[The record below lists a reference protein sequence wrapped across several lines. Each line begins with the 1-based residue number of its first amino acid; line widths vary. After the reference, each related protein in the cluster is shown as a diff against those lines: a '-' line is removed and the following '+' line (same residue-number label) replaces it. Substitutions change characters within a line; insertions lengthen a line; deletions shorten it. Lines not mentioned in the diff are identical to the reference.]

1 LAGSVVEWWPS
12 RRDSRYHCREFIP
25 TVIAGRRSAAEKCPM
40 DQSTQSIAALATRLT
55 LAELPA
61 EVVRDC
67 KRRIVDTIGCAVA
80 AFDEEPVRIA
90 RAVAMRASDAA
101 GATVIG
107 TGHRT
112 LPELAAFA
120 NSVASRFIEGNDT
133 YPGGGGH
140 PSDVLLPILAV
151 AEASRADPRAAITAI
166 VLAYEVHRYLFR
178 AFPMRKH
185 ALDYVLYNAVSSA
198 VGAAKVLGLSTGQI
212 GHAISLAA
220 VPNIGLDVSR
230 RGHLTMWKGC
240 AAANAARNGVFA
252 AFMAQAGMEGPPT
265 PFEDGL
271 TAVVGPALAPSF
283 PLEPGAFAMLKAD
296 YKFFLSEFHAQ
307 GPAFCALELR
317 PQVSIDD
324 IERIEIF
331 TYHFA
336 WFEIGSGAEKWAP
349 TTRETADHSM
359 PYVVAAVLIDGA
371 YTDAIFA
378 EDRLRDPRTLALM
391 KKIVV
396 KEDDGF
402 NARYPE
408 SLPCRMT
415 VTLRNGERRTAELAN
430 PIGHHDRPMSDA
442 ELIEKFRG
450 LAGRKLAPERLDAI
464 LDRVWRIDD
473 GGDLRALFDEIRIA
487 AR

>member
-1 LAGSVVEWWPS
+1 
-12 RRDSRYHCREFIP
+12 
-25 TVIAGRRSAAEKCPM
+25 M
-40 DQSTQSIAALATRLT
+40 DHSTRSIAEFATRLEY
-55 LAELPA
+55 ADLPA
-61 EVVRDC
+61 EVVHDC
-67 KRRIVDTIGCAVA
+67 KRRIVDTVGCAIA

-90 RAVAMRASDAA
+90 RAVATRAQIAN

-107 TGHRT
+107 TSHRT

-140 PSDVLLPILAV
+140 PSDCLLPILAI
-151 AEASRADPRAAITAI
+151 AQAGHASARTAITAI
-166 VLAYEVHRYLFR
+166 VLGYEVRRYLFR

-198 VGAAKVLGLSTGQI
+198 VGAAKVLGLSPAQTA
-212 GHAISLAA
+212 HAISLAA
-220 VPNIGLDVSR
+220 VPNLGTDISR

-252 AFMAQAGMEGPPT
+252 AIMAKEGMAGPPT

-271 TAVVGPALAPSF
+271 TKVIGAEQICPF
-283 PLEPGAFAMLKAD
+283 PVDPTTFSLLRAD

-307 GPAFCALELR
+307 GPAFLALELR
-317 PQVSIDD
+317 PQIRLDD
-324 IERIEIF
+324 IERIEVF

-336 WFEIGSGAEKWAP
+336 WFEIGSGTEKWQP

-378 EDRLRDPRTLALM
+378 PERLQDERTLVLM
-391 KKIVV
+391 KKITIA
-396 KEDDGF
+396 EDDGF
-402 NARYPE
+402 NKRYPD

-415 VTLRNGERRTAELAN
+415 ITLKNGEQKTAELSN

-442 ELIEKFRG
+442 QVIEKFRG
-450 LAGRKLAPERLDAI
+450 LAGRKLKAERLQKA
-464 LDRVWRIDD
+464 LDRIWKIENDD
-473 GGDLRALFDEIRIA
+473 NWPLLFDELRV
-487 AR
+487 

>member
-1 LAGSVVEWWPS
+1 MDNNTRRIAELAV
-12 RRDSRYHCREFIP
+12 
-25 TVIAGRRSAAEKCPM
+25 
-40 DQSTQSIAALATRLT
+40 RLDY
-55 LAELPA
+55 ADLPA

-67 KRRIVDTIGCAVA
+67 KRRIIDTIGCAIA
-80 AFDEEPVRIA
+80 AYDDEPVRIA
-90 RAVAMRASDAA
+90 RAVAMRASVSA

-107 TGHRT
+107 TAYRT

-120 NSVASRFIEGNDT
+120 NGVASRFIEGNDT

-140 PSDVLLPILAV
+140 PSDCLLPILAV
-151 AEASRADPRAAITAI
+151 AEASGAGARNAI
-166 VLAYEVHRYLFR
+166 VGITLGYEVHRYLFR

-198 VGAAKVLGLSTGQI
+198 VGAAKVLGLSLEQI
-212 GHAISLAA
+212 ANAISLAA
-220 VPNIGLDVSR
+220 VPNLGLDISR

-252 AFMAQAGMEGPPT
+252 ATMAQAGMAGPPT

-271 TAVVGPALAPSF
+271 TALIGPALVPGF
-283 PLEPGAFAMLKAD
+283 PLEPGRFSLPKAD
-296 YKFFLSEFHAQ
+296 YKYFLSEFHAQ

-317 PQVSIDD
+317 PQIALDQ

-371 YTDAIFA
+371 YTDAIFSPERYTDA
-378 EDRLRDPRTLALM
+378 RTLDLM
-391 KKIVV
+391 KKITIT
-396 KEDDGF
+396 EDATF
-402 NARYPE
+402 NQRYPG

-415 VTLRNGERRTAELAN
+415 ITLKNGNRRTAEIAN

-442 ELIEKFRG
+442 QLIEKFHG
-450 LAGRKLAPERLDAI
+450 LASRKLPADRLQAI
-464 LDRVWRIDD
+464 LDRLWRFENER
-473 GGDLRALFDEIRIA
+473 DLPSLFEALRVDR
-487 AR
+487 R